1 MPDNSRDSDKAG
13 SDNHSQQIHDGHGV
27 RYATLAATASH
38 FLDVHSGA
46 LVPAIQPSTT
56 FARDDQYQLINPAH
70 GYARDDSPT
79 YLAAERTLCDLENAY
94 ECCLFSSGMA
104 AIAAVIGSIG
114 GTVGGAGHVLVP
126 ASVYWGVNAWLDNH
140 VANTGARISR
150 YDNARPDSIGER
162 LMEFKDNGDKVDL
175 LCIET
180 PANPLL
186 YVTDIKAAAQL
197 AHEVGAMVCVDST
210 TATPVLTRPLDYVAD
225 LVVHSATKYLNGHG
239 DALAGAV
246 LTREDSPLWQSI
258 RLHRGFAGSV
268 PGNLEAWL
276 LSRGMRTVYLRVEK
290 ASANAMHIANMLESR
305 QEVSVVHYPG
315 LSSHAGHATA
325 TQQMSGGYGGL
336 LSFEIKA
343 GKEAALRFAGAL
355 NIISSATSLGGTET
369 LIEHRASVEPPGSG
383 VPEGLLRLSVGIE
396 HVEDLVNDLKQAF
409 NNI

>member
-1 MPDNSRDSDKAG
+1 MSDNSNSHDANKASD
-13 SDNHSQQIHDGHGV
+13 QVHDGHGV

-46 LVPAIQPSTT
+46 LVPPIQPSTT

-104 AIAAVIGSIG
+104 AIAAVIGSVA
-114 GTVGGAGHVLVP
+114 GTVSGTGHVLVP

-140 VANTGARISR
+140 VANTGIRISR
-150 YDNARPDSIGER
+150 YDNANPDSIGER
-162 LMEFKDNGDKVDL
+162 LSAFENSGEKVDL
-175 LCIET
+175 LWIET

-186 YVTDIKAAAQL
+186 YVTDIKAAARV
-197 AHEVGAMVCVDST
+197 AHDAGAMVCVDST
-210 TATPVLTRPLDYVAD
+210 TATPVLCRPLDFEAD

-246 LTREDSPLWQSI
+246 LTREDMPLWQSI

-276 LSRGMRTVYLRVEK
+276 LSRGMRTLYLRVEA
-290 ASANAMHIANMLESR
+290 ASTNAMRIANMLESR
-305 QEVSVVHYPG
+305 EEVSTVHYPG
-315 LSSHAGHATA
+315 LASHAGHDTA
-325 TQQMSGGYGGL
+325 AQQMNGGFGGL

-343 GKEAALRFAGAL
+343 GKEAALSFAGAL
-355 NIISSATSLGGTET
+355 NIITSATSLGGTET

-396 HVEDLVNDLKQAF
+396 HVGDLVADLEQAF
-409 NNI
+409 NKI

>member
-1 MPDNSRDSDKAG
+1 MSDNSNSQGANKASD
-13 SDNHSQQIHDGHGV
+13 QVHDGHGV

-46 LVPAIQPSTT
+46 LVPPIQPSTT
-56 FARDDQYQLINPAH
+56 FARDDPYQLINPAH

-104 AIAAVIGSIG
+104 AIAAVIGSIA
-114 GTVGGAGHVLVP
+114 GTVSGAGHVLVP

-140 VANTGARISR
+140 SAITGIRISR
-150 YDNARPDSIGER
+150 YDNANPGSIGER
-162 LMEFKDNGDKVDL
+162 LVEFQNSGENVDL
-175 LCIET
+175 LWIET

-186 YVTDIKAAAQL
+186 HVTDIKASARL
-197 AHEVGAMVCVDST
+197 AHDAGAMVCVDST
-210 TATPVLTRPLDYVAD
+210 TATPVLSRPLDYQAD

-246 LTREDSPLWQSI
+246 LTREDTPLWQSI

-276 LSRGMRTVYLRVEK
+276 LSRGMRTLYLRVE
-290 ASANAMHIANMLESR
+290 AACANAMHIANMLESR
-305 QEVSVVHYPG
+305 KEVSVVHYPG
-315 LSSHAGHATA
+315 LESHAGHDTA
-325 TQQMSGGYGGL
+325 AQQMKGGFGGL
-336 LSFEIKA
+336 MSFELKA

-355 NIISSATSLGGTET
+355 NIITSATSLGGTET
-369 LIEHRASVEPPGSG
+369 LIEHRASIEPPSSG
-383 VPEGLLRLSVGIE
+383 VPEGLLRLAVGIE
-396 HVEDLVNDLKQAF
+396 HVDDLVADLEQAF
-409 NNI
+409 NKI